1 MKTILSVED
10 NREIQILVK
19 AALEQHSVYG
29 VETVQAAREFLS
41 RQSVDLLILDI
52 ELPDGN
58 GLDFLAEIEGTAT
71 PTFILTANTEIS
83 KKLIAFS
90 LGADDFLTKPFD
102 PLELRARVNAK
113 LKKSTKTSE
122 ERNLI
127 RLRNVTVE
135 IESQRVYINR
145 SGSNRPDLDHTAGG
159 GEPNKVPINLTSM
172 EFRLLVTFIRSPD
185 KVFSRQALLD
195 RVWGI
200 DVNVTDRTVD
210 THVNHLRRKMKD
222 SDIKIETVLSEGY
235 RLLV

>member
-10 NREIQILVK
+10 SREIQILVK

-58 GLDFLAEIEGTAT
+58 GLDFLAEIEGNAI
-71 PTFILTANTEIS
+71 PTFILTANTEVS

-113 LKKSTKTSE
+113 LKKSMKTGE

-135 IESQRVYINR
+135 MESQRVYINQ
-145 SGSNRPDLDHTAGG
+145 SGIGQLGKIP
-159 GEPNKVPINLTSM
+159 VNLTSM
-172 EFRLLVTFIRSPD
+172 EFRLLVTFIRAPD

-222 SDIKIETVLSEGY
+222 SDIRIETVLSEGY